1 MTLSK
6 HILFLLAAA
15 LVATAPQVLAQAS
28 PVQAPAPVQEADEL
42 DLEEAAPA
50 DDADLA
56 ARPPLRRDPS
66 AADPAPADP
75 ALRPVF
81 DQFGGRDG
89 LVALMDDFM
98 ALLVADPRTRDFFAE
113 SDQAA
118 IKAHPGGPVLRDPRR
133 WLHLRRPRHEV
144 GARGHGRGPCRLQC
158 AGRRPADR
166 DGQAR
171 HSFPRAEPVAGK
183 AGADASRSRRPRGP
197 LTSLSRC
204 SPPRRGSCR
213 RPWPDTTPHRRRRSA
228 TRRCSRGSARS
239 PTRRR

>member
-118 IKAHPGGPVLRDPRR
+118 IKAHLVDQFCAILGG
-133 WLHLRRPRHEV
+133 
-144 GARGHGRGPCRLQC
+144 GCTY
-158 AGRRPADR
+158 AGRDMKSAHEGMGVDRAAFNALAEDLQIAMDKRGIPFRAQNQLLAKLAPMHREVEGPA
-166 DGQAR
+166 A
-171 HSFPRAEPVAGK
+171 P
-183 AGADASRSRRPRGP
+183 
-197 LTSLSRC
+197 
-204 SPPRRGSCR
+204 
-213 RPWPDTTPHRRRRSA
+213 
-228 TRRCSRGSARS
+228 
-239 PTRRR
+239 